1 MLGQPLAELDYAARQ
16 AAVMAAGLAIWDDSY
31 GRCERQGS
39 LDTAIRNGRANDFD
53 SLKTTAPRLVRVCF
67 NGQAAG
73 RFEKTLALLGYQ
85 TVVLPSTSPANA
97 GGASSASSRPG
108 AWRWRRSGRRD
119 RRRIGGGSAAGLW
132 GMAAW
137 RHRSPAHGL
146 ARCLLM
152 VRSQSAA
159 FTMPYRASKPSTM
172 PLGQADLNSPF
183 G

>member
-1 MLGQPLAELDYAARQ
+1 MSPLTGLPPVIDQRARALILGSFPSTASLAARQYYAHRQNQFWRILSAVLGQPLAELDYAARQ
-16 AAVMAAGLAIWDDSY
+16 AAVMAAGLAIWDVY

-97 GGASSASSRPG
+97 GWSFERK
-108 AWRWRRSGRRD
+108 
-119 RRRIGGGSAAGLW
+119 L
-132 GMAAW
+132 AAW
-137 RHRSPAHGL
+137 SVAL
-146 ARCLLM
+146 A
-152 VRSQSAA
+152 A
-159 FTMPYRASKPSTM
+159 
-172 PLGQADLNSPF
+172 
-183 G
+183 